1 MESTSTKNY
10 KIYADKPQRD
20 AAFGSIDDTLEP
32 ILVNLASDA
41 ETIFGPKKIISKSD
55 WLNCYEEKGQNY
67 EKWLTNS
74 KRNKVNSERSKIYLN
89 IIDPSITSD
98 FQQALFKYCQAFFT
112 GLEVVLTPPE
122 EGFMTKHKIENRIHW
137 DTEKI

>member
-20 AAFGSIDDTLEP
+20 AAFGPIDDTLEP

-55 WLNCYEEKGQNY
+55 WLNCHEEKGQNY

-89 IIDPSITSD
+89 IIDPSIASD
-98 FQQALFKYCQAFFT
+98 F
-112 GLEVVLTPPE
+112 
-122 EGFMTKHKIENRIHW
+122 
-137 DTEKI
+137 